1 MTKKDFL
8 RKLNRELKKLQKPER
23 SRYIS
28 YYDEIISDMMDG
40 GMTENEA
47 VEKQGNISDIAKE
60 ILKDVDESK
69 LVKRD
74 RIGIVLICTTII
86 LAVAS
91 VICIIALPEAGAIS
105 LMRNDGGSTAV
116 FVAGKIKEPIALYL
130 VAACIA
136 FVCTIYFA
144 VKRKLSGIIVGTVA
158 ILCIGMSYMLV
169 DKLGKPAPNNTK
181 ADTKTEESYDRA
193 YIEALTEEI
202 IVLLDAEDY
211 KTLQEKYASDEMK
224 SYMTKE
230 VIEEAKS
237 AVGNNWGQFVSN
249 GNIYSGDVTQNGEYF
264 IIVQVNT
271 MYENVS
277 VTYTI
282 TFDEDM
288 RVAGLFMK

>member
-1 MTKKDFL
+1 M
-8 RKLNRELKKLQKPER
+8 RKLDRELKKLQKPER

-47 VEKQGNISDIAKE
+47 VEKQGNISNIAKE

-69 LVKRD
+69 LIKRD
-74 RIGIVLICTTII
+74 RIGIALICTTII

-105 LMRNDGGSTAV
+105 LMKNDGGSTAV
-116 FVAGKIKEPIALYL
+116 FVASKIKEPIVLYL
-130 VAACIA
+130 AATCIA

-144 VKRKLSGIIVGTVA
+144 IKRKFSGIIVGTAA
-158 ILCIGMSYMLV
+158 ILCIGMSYMLI
-169 DKLGKPAPNNTK
+169 DKLWKPTPNNTK
-181 ADTKTEESYDRA
+181 ADIKTEESYDRA
-193 YIEALTEEI
+193 YVESLTEEI

-211 KTLQEKYASDEMK
+211 KTLQEEYASDEMK

-230 VIEEAKS
+230 VIGEAKS
-237 AVGNNWGQFVSN
+237 AVSDNWGEFVSN
-249 GNIYSGDVTQNGEYF
+249 GNIYSGEVIQNGEKF

-282 TFDEDM
+282 TFDDEM
-288 RVAGLFMK
+288 RVAGIFMK